1 MKWIVKSTPTGV
13 AVEVAITVIG
23 LVASCLLKKK

>member
-1 MKWIVKSTPTGV
+1 MKWIFKSTPTGV